1 MVAAYENSIRDRRLR
16 RIYNLHDFEWRARKL
31 LPRALA
37 EYVFGGVE
45 DNVTLANNRRQFD
58 DYSLLTSVLR
68 DVSQRH
74 TQHSVL
80 GQVYAAPFG
89 IAPIGVS
96 ALIAFNGDN
105 VLASAAYNLGI
116 PMILSGS
123 SLTRLE
129 EVKQHHP
136 HVWFQAYLPGDADL
150 QAALIERVAAAGIDT
165 LVITVDIPVWA
176 NRENNMRAGFS
187 LPLRPS
193 LPLLVDGLLHPRWS
207 LGTFWGTLQSKGMPH
222 FENSFAA
229 RGAPVFSSAAVRDT
243 TGRDHINWA
252 HLKRMRR
259 LWQGKLII
267 KGVLSVADAR
277 LSQQYGADGIIVSN
291 HGGRQLDTVT
301 SPLQQLPLIRQAV
314 GPDYVVMMDSG
325 IRRGTDVIKALALG
339 ADFVFTGRPFI
350 SAATVAGVSGVEH
363 AITLLQQEVERN
375 MGMLGIT
382 QLADINRD
390 CLA

>member
-1 MVAAYENSIRDRRLR
+1 MVAAYENSIRDRRLK
-16 RIYNLHDFEWRARKL
+16 RIYNLHDFECRARKL

-45 DNVTLANNRRQFD
+45 DNVTLANNRHQFD
-58 DYSLLTSVLR
+58 DHSLLTGVLR

-74 TQHSVL
+74 TQHTVFGKS
-80 GQVYAAPFG
+80 YAAPFG

-136 HVWFQAYLPGDADL
+136 NVWFQAYLPGDADL

-193 LPLLVDGLLHPRWS
+193 LSLLVMACCTRVGVWARFGPRCKAKACRILKTRLPPAAHLCFLRQRCATPQGGITS
-207 LGTFWGTLQSKGMPH
+207 IGCTSSAYAGFGQENSSSKGCCQSPM
-222 FENSFAA
+222 
-229 RGAPVFSSAAVRDT
+229 
-243 TGRDHINWA
+243 
-252 HLKRMRR
+252 
-259 LWQGKLII
+259 QG
-267 KGVLSVADAR
+267 
-277 LSQQYGADGIIVSN
+277 
-291 HGGRQLDTVT
+291 
-301 SPLQQLPLIRQAV
+301 
-314 GPDYVVMMDSG
+314 
-325 IRRGTDVIKALALG
+325 
-339 ADFVFTGRPFI
+339 
-350 SAATVAGVSGVEH
+350 
-363 AITLLQQEVERN
+363 
-375 MGMLGIT
+375 
-382 QLADINRD
+382 
-390 CLA
+390 